1 MPSAERP
8 RLHRLSGG
16 HHGGRAAAACLAAV
30 ATGLFCLTADG
41 GVGWAAAAPSPDQK
55 LKAIEKALEEGQQN
69 REKLAQQAEALDA
82 ELAGLRSESVSA
94 ARAAQEHETAISDLE
109 ERLEALRA
117 EETGK
122 VEALKRRQEQQAQLL
137 MALERLARHPP
148 EALALEPG
156 SPIDSVRRAMLLS
169 ATVPHL
175 AAETRALK
183 EDLAALEA
191 LRARITENR
200 DRLAGERSALEKE
213 QSRLAGL
220 IGRKAALQTR
230 AARGAEASAHRVAA
244 LSQQAGDLRD
254 LIERLEAERKRRE
267 EEERLRAEQE
277 RRRIEEARRR
287 EAEMLARAMVSRPPH
302 PDPEAVA
309 APPADVAAA
318 TAPPPSPRPP
328 PAAGRRP
335 PIATAAAPPPA
346 RTDPGRPKSLRSFA
360 AARGAMVFPASGRV
374 SRRYGEAEGVG
385 MSSKG
390 LTIQTRS
397 GAQVVAPFE
406 GRVEFAGPFRGYGQI
421 LIIEHGD
428 GYHSLL
434 AGLDRIDG
442 AVGQWLVAGEPVG
455 VMKSGG
461 GEAKPALYIELRHH
475 GQPIDPGPWLAP
487 REDKGTG

>member
-1 MPSAERP
+1 VRPAEQP
-8 RLHRLSGG
+8 
-16 HHGGRAAAACLAAV
+16 HHLAGKRGSGGRAAATCLAAV
-30 ATGLFCLTADG
+30 AAGLFWLS
-41 GVGWAAAAPSPDQK
+41 GVGRAAEPSPDQK
-55 LKAIEKALEEGQQN
+55 LKAVEKALEEGQQN

-82 ELAGLRSESVSA
+82 ELAELRSESVSA
-94 ARAAQEHETAISDLE
+94 ARAAQEHEAAISDLE
-109 ERLEALRA
+109 DRLEALRA

-122 VEALKRRQEQQAQLL
+122 VDALKRHQEQQAQLL

-156 SPIDSVRRAMLLS
+156 APIDSVRSAMLLS

-191 LRARITENR
+191 LRGRITENR
-200 DRLAGERSALEKE
+200 DRLAGERGALEKE

-220 IGRKAALQTR
+220 ISRKAALQTR
-230 AARGAEASAHRVAA
+230 AVRGAEANAQRVAA

-254 LIERLEAERKRRE
+254 LIERLEAERQRRE
-267 EEERLRAEQE
+267 EEERKRAEEE
-277 RRRIEEARRR
+277 RRRIEEAKRQ
-287 EAEMLARAMVSRPPH
+287 EAEMLARAMVRPPR
-302 PDPEAVA
+302 PDPEPA
-309 APPADVAAA
+309 AAADVAAA
-318 TAPPPSPRPP
+318 P
-328 PAAGRRP
+328 PAAAARRP
-335 PIATAAAPPPA
+335 ASVAAAAVSAPSA
-346 RTDPGRPKSLRSFA
+346 RIDAGRPKSLRSFA

-390 LTIQTRS
+390 LTIQTRP
-397 GAQVVAPFE
+397 GAQVVAPFD

-442 AVGQWLVAGEPVG
+442 TVGQWLVAGEPVG
-455 VMKSGG
+455 IMKSGG
-461 GEAKPALYIELRHH
+461 ESKPALYIELRHH